1 MHKFPVIGLTLDAEE
16 PGGYSKFPWYAL
28 RQNYFTAVRE
38 AGGLPIA
45 LPHDAAA
52 AAAYLALCD
61 GILVT
66 GGAFDVDPALAV
78 KTRRTLF
85 DRFAADNTK
94 VFGYHMP
101 WPALA
106 RITKR
111 GDGYEWTAEDL
122 RW

>member
-66 GGAFDVDPALAV
+66 GGAFDVDPALYGDTSRHETVSLKPARTGFELAI
-78 KTRRTLF
+78 TR
-85 DRFAADNTK
+85 AALVANK
-94 VFGYHMP
+94 PVLG
-101 WPALA
+101 
-106 RITKR
+106 I
-111 GDGYEWTAEDL
+111 
-122 RW
+122 